1 MSNNKENPSE
11 KVFSNLCAKQYLKG
25 FVFHSPK
32 YNDPTEKEAGDIV
45 LWLRTSLIVF
55 EVFWRDPSL
64 KGSTKNFIKR
74 IGEKRKQL
82 EADFDAYKSKGSK
95 ISLTNEDGNII
106 NFRQDFF
113 HPDNFVGV
121 IIVDCET
128 DLEKIHYESYKKT
141 LNGKF
146 PICVI
151 TKKDFVDLLVEID
164 TVSDLLYYLKDRHD
178 FVKSIFERCPNP
190 FIDLNRRTERDIV
203 ALYKRKGNSF
213 QEYNC
218 NHLSNE
224 NIWSSYRND
233 FSDRIKLRDDENKRT
248 KIIDVLTDY
257 LLKDSTNDD
266 LTLEFSWE
274 IGVTTRRQRVY
285 IAEKI
290 EGAFQGLKN
299 GIETRQFA
307 FLNPTT
313 GCWSVFYFENGNDS
327 GLFKDNISE
336 MTRLKLFKEIRENS
350 FEHSIFGY
358 GFFKSSKSHEDDLYS
373 EIGLWVE
380 DAHNYQYPIPEED
393 YTKALKYFGKP
404 DSLKIEEFPENKI

>member
-11 KVFSNLCAKQYLKG
+11 KIFSKLCGKQYLKG

-45 LWLRTSLIVF
+45 LWLRTSLIIF
-55 EVFWRDPSL
+55 EVVWRDPAL
-64 KGSTKNFIKR
+64 KGSTKQFIKR

-82 EADFDAYKSKGSK
+82 EADFDAYESKGSE
-95 ISLTNEDGNII
+95 ISLTNEDGNSL
-106 NFRQDFF
+106 NFKQDFF

-128 DLEKIHYESYKKT
+128 DLDKIHYESYKKT

-151 TKKDFVDLLVEID
+151 TKNDFIDLLVEID

-178 FVKSIFERCPNP
+178 FVKPIFEKCPNL

-203 ALYKRKGNSF
+203 ALYKRKNNSF
-213 QEYNC
+213 REYNC
-218 NHLSNE
+218 THLSNE
-224 NIWSSYRND
+224 NIWKSYRND
-233 FSDRIKLRDDENKRT
+233 FSDKIKSRDEENKNT

-257 LLKDSTNDD
+257 LLKNSKSDD
-266 LTLEFSWE
+266 LILEFSWE
-274 IGVTTRRQRVY
+274 IGVTTRRQRVLL
-285 IAEKI
+285 AEKI
-290 EGAFQGLKN
+290 KGAFQGLKN
-299 GIETRQFA
+299 GVEIRQFA
-307 FLNPTT
+307 FFNPTT

-327 GLFKDNISE
+327 EKFKDNLSE
-336 MTRLKLFKEIRENS
+336 MTRLKLYKEINENS

-358 GFFKSSKSHEDDLYS
+358 GFFRSSNSDQDDLYS

-380 DAHNYQYPIPEED
+380 DANNYQQPIAETK
-393 YTKALKYFGKP
+393 YMKALKYFGKP
-404 DSLKIEEFPENKI
+404 VPRKIEEYPENKI